1 MKTYY
6 KNRCHTNGCENSG
19 ENAVLIQIKNN
30 KIIIQVC
37 EKCKELINDNNTKSK
52 NETSNNY
59 LSILDPISVMSMTL
73 ENMELRFNDVM
84 DNEMKVP
91 MKRMRRSIDKLVD
104 HVSTQSQ
111 VKYRDDSET
120 IKIKNLD

>member
-6 KNRCHTNGCENSG
+6 KNRCHTNDCKNSG
-19 ENAVLIQIKNN
+19 ENAVLIQIKND

-37 EKCKELINDNNTKSK
+37 EKCKELINNNNTKSK

-91 MKRMRRSIDKLVD
+91 MKK
-104 HVSTQSQ
+104 
-111 VKYRDDSET
+111 
-120 IKIKNLD
+120 KNA